1 MTPNDQ
7 SFWPKHVALLI
18 PAYKAASELA
28 PFLPRLLDRVPRE
41 SILVVDD
48 ASFDDTRLICQKLG
62 IDCESHPINRGKGAA
77 LRTGFAKL
85 SARGFGWIITMDA
98 DGQHHPDDLASFLSA
113 IERHP
118 TAGIIIGD
126 RAKRLGTMP
135 PARIFSNRTT
145 SWILSRYC
153 GQTIRDAQ
161 CGYRAYNADL
171 LAQITIDYDRFEME
185 SEIILKSCAA
195 NMAVQFVPVQTVYS
209 KEIGSHI
216 RHVQDTLR
224 WINAVVT
231 VSAAISKKK
240 KHRA

>member
-1 MTPNDQ
+1 MTPNDRPL
-7 SFWPKHVALLI
+7 WPANVALLI
-18 PAYKAASELA
+18 PAYKAAYELA

-41 SILVVDD
+41 AILVIDD
-48 ASFDDTRLICQKLG
+48 ASGDDTRAICEKLG
-62 IDCESHPINRGKGAA
+62 IACESHDINRGKGAA

-85 SARGFGWIITMDA
+85 AARGVDWIITMDA
-98 DGQHHPDDLASFLSA
+98 DLASFLSA
-113 IERHP
+113 IEQYP
-118 TAGIIIGD
+118 TAGIIVGN
-126 RAKRLGTMP
+126 RAKRLGAMP

-161 CGYRAYNADL
+161 CGYRAYNAAL
-171 LAQITIDYDRFEME
+171 LSSISIDYDRFEME
-185 SEIILKSCAA
+185 SEIILKCCAA
-195 NMAVQFVPVQTVYS
+195 NMPVQFVPVQTVYS

-216 RHVQDTLR
+216 RHLHDTLR